1 MANRRSSPTFG
12 STRMLLEPNAWDN
25 ARLSWRLL
33 RDSRVAPVLKVFVPI
48 VVLLY
53 LISPIDLIPD
63 FLLGLGQFDDLGVL
77 GAALLI
83 AIRLLPRLA
92 PAAVLSEHQTALG
105 MLHTNEAPMTRSHP
119 SGNVVD
125 AVYRVR
131 EKREDREG
139 RAMNAA
145 SERGL

>member
-1 MANRRSSPTFG
+1 MVNRRSSPTFG
-12 STRMLLEPNAWDN
+12 STRLLLEPGVWEN

-33 RDSRVAPVLKVFVPI
+33 QDPRVAPVLKVFVPI

-53 LISPIDLIPD
+53 LISPIDIIPD
-63 FLLGLGQFDDLGVL
+63 FLLGLGQLDDLGVL
-77 GAALLI
+77 SAALLI

-92 PAAVLSEHQTALG
+92 PGTVLSEHQAALG
-105 MLHTNEAPMTRSHP
+105 MLRTDEAPMTSSH
-119 SGNVVD
+119 SGGNVVD

-131 EKREDREG
+131 EKRKDRQG
-139 RAMNAA
+139 RSQNAE

>member
-1 MANRRSSPTFG
+1 MVNRRSSPTFG
-12 STRMLLEPNAWDN
+12 STRMLLEPTVWEN

-33 RDSRVAPVLKVFVPI
+33 RDPRVAPVLKVFVPI

-63 FLLGLGQFDDLGVL
+63 FLLGLGQLDDLGVL

-105 MLHTNEAPMTRSHP
+105 MYDADEAPISRSHRG
-119 SGNVVD
+119 GNVVD

-131 EKREDREG
+131 EDRPGHSEST
-139 RAMNAA
+139 A
-145 SERGL
+145 SEAGL